1 MTAATEHLAEHL
13 QPILALRGEL
23 APRWTLAID
32 RERVRSRVAAGLPA
46 LDPLDVLGTAGDLVL
61 PFLRITSTFERCGL
75 ATTDEATQV
84 RQRGFRVLPL
94 LVAWLSG
101 DPLPHERVRRLAALA
116 AAVLGNAIL
125 ARAAESVRAE
135 LAVEGWTRPDC
146 PCCGGAAE
154 FALVEQDRRLAVC
167 ARCDTRWPARGGC
180 AGCGSVSGPTMAR
193 VESTDLGWA
202 LAICNA
208 CGRYLKERLGE
219 DLGEPLLER
228 LLTTDLDAAAQHR
241 GLRL

>member
-13 QPILALRGEL
+13 QPILAIREEL
-23 APRWTLAID
+23 ASRWTLAID
-32 RERVRSRVAAGLPA
+32 RDRVRSRAAAGQPA
-46 LDPLDVLGTAGDLVL
+46 LDPLEVLGTAGDLVL

-101 DPLPHERVRRLAALA
+101 DPLPSDRVRRLAGLA
-116 AAVLGNAIL
+116 AGVLGNAIL
-125 ARAAESVRAE
+125 SRAAAAVADD
-135 LAVEGWTRPDC
+135 LATDGWTRPDC

-154 FALVEQDRRLAVC
+154 FTLLERDRRLAVC
-167 ARCDTRWPARGGC
+167 ARCDTRWTARTGC
-180 AGCGSVSGPTMAR
+180 AGCGAADGPTMAR
-193 VESTDLGWA
+193 VESLDLGWA

-208 CGRYLKERLGE
+208 CGRYLKERIGDALG
-219 DLGEPLLER
+219 DPLLER
-228 LLTTDLDAAAQHR
+228 LLTTELDVAAQHR